1 MLEKAMRVTV
11 NSDYP
16 AYFPGYMKE
25 KFIATQREA
34 GLSKEQVVQLSTNA
48 FEGNLLSITWLSRKN
63 SINLTHW
70 YFAI

>member
-25 KFIATQREA
+25 KLIATQREA
-34 GLSKEQVVQLSTNA
+34 GLSKAQVVQLSTNA
-48 FEGNLLSITWLSRKN
+48 FEGNLLSIT
-63 SINLTHW
+63 
-70 YFAI
+70 